1 MEQRK
6 EELKNKTGADAD
18 IVTTKAAHR
27 AHDACL
33 RLATSAVEADDFD
46 VAQPMR
52 IGFYCFAFG
61 MEQSR
66 RRLGLSRGS

>member
-1 MEQRK
+1 M
-6 EELKNKTGADAD
+6 GADAD
-18 IVTTKAAHR
+18 ILTTKAAHR

-46 VAQPMR
+46 VALPMR
-52 IGFYCFAFG
+52 TCFHGAAFG

-66 RRLGLSRGS
+66 RRLGLSRGSGVSLTAVSFA